1 MRKRII
7 SAVVG
12 ISAIIAVI
20 LLSLRI
26 SICIDIF
33 VACACTLS
41 VFEFVKAVRTLNL
54 YQISAVSLAFSFVY
68 PMLVSYDVGKIICFV
83 YTVLMMAMMVFCHS
97 KISFKDFAYT
107 FSMTLIITLSL
118 SCVIRMKDADPIS
131 FFLLQPRGLRMQAAI
146 LSAVFSENTSF
157 VPISV
162 LRKP

>member
-41 VFEFVKAVRTLNL
+41 VFEFVKAHEDENVT
-54 YQISAVSLAFSFVY
+54 A
-68 PMLVSYDVGKIICFV
+68 
-83 YTVLMMAMMVFCHS
+83 
-97 KISFKDFAYT
+97 KDIAT
-107 FSMTLIITLSL
+107 ALELDPRKVNGIITAAFQRHREEVDGEK
-118 SCVIRMKDADPIS
+118 VIVPLMERVEGELEIETEDGKLKHETVKFIKLTEAG
-131 FFLLQPRGLRMQAAI
+131 RA
-146 LSAVFSENTSF
+146 F
-157 VPISV
+157 VPEV
-162 LRKP
+162 E